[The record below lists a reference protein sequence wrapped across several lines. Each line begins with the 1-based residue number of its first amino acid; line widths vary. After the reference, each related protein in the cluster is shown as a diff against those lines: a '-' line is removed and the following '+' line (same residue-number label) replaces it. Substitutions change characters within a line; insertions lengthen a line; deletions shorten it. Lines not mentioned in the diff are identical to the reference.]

1 MSPSTTTATTLFP
14 IAPLRAWTAYRY
26 RASSQRTA
34 TAVASRRRGARGTGR
49 EAMAMAMAEGTMETL
64 LVTTALA
71 PAALQ
76 RRIG

>member
-49 EAMAMAMAEGTMETL
+49 EAMAMAEGTMETL